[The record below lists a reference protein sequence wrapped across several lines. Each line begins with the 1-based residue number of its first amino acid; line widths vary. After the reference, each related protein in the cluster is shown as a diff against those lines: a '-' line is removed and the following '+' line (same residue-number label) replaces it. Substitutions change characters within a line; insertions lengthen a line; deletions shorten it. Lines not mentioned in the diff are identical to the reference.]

1 MKDLDRREFLKWSGG
16 AALAASLPQ
25 FAFARNA
32 ASCSRN
38 AAPRS
43 GDAAALQRIAVQL
56 YTVRQAFE
64 KDIPGTLHKLAAM
77 GIRHVETAFWP
88 KNISLKQ
95 AAAYIREAGLSVCS
109 SHVDI
114 PVGDHRTTVLE
125 TAETFGTKAVI
136 WHGWP
141 EDKRYSS
148 VEGTK
153 ELIGIYNEAGEWAKS
168 NGLEFGLHNHW
179 WEFRNRVGGR
189 LVYEWLL
196 DGVNRNVF
204 FEIDTYWVKV
214 AGQVPAAIITKYG
227 DRAKFLHMKD
237 GPAKYSQALIED
249 RPDPMVALG
258 KGTQD
263 VPAIVD
269 AAKAHIEWMVIEMDV
284 VAGDVFAAIKESVD
298 YLVNHR
304 FARL

>member
-1 MKDLDRREFLKWSGG
+1 MKNLPRREFLKLSGG

-25 FAFARNA
+25 LSFGRAV
-32 ASCSRN
+32 
-38 AAPRS
+38 APPP
-43 GDAAALQRIAVQL
+43 QIAVQL

-64 KDIPGTLHKLAAM
+64 KDIPGTLHQLASL

-88 KNISLKQ
+88 KNITLQQ
-95 AAAYIREAGLSVCS
+95 AARYIKDAGLSVCS
-109 SHVDI
+109 CHTDI
-114 PVGDHRTTVLE
+114 PAADHKAAVLE
-125 TAETFGTKAVI
+125 TAEAFGCKRVI

-148 VEGTK
+148 VDGTK
-153 ELIGIYNEAGEWAKS
+153 KLIDIYNNAGAWAKS

-196 DGVNRNVF
+196 EGVSKDVF

-214 AGQVPAAIITKYG
+214 AGQDPAAIINRYG

-237 GPAKYSQALIED
+237 GPAKYNQALVED
-249 RPDPMVALG
+249 KPDPMVALG
-258 KGTQD
+258 KGTQN
-263 VPAIVD
+263 VPAI
-269 AAKAHIEWMVIEMDV
+269 AKAARGHIEWMVIEMDV
-284 VAGDVFAAIKESVD
+284 VAGDVYAAIKDSYD
-298 YLVNHR
+298 YLVSHQ
-304 FARL
+304 FARTM